1 MRSSACESEPFRL
14 GEKTYRLDEE
24 GFLKNPEEWDEGFAE
39 AMAPLTEIHG
49 GLTPAHWEVI
59 HYIRKTFRDSGKCPL
74 VYEICRA
81 HKLRLADLKGLFPSG
96 YLRGACKLSGLTYKE
111 EQAHEG
117 WLPSRKA
124 ARQKSLEDKVYRVD
138 IRGFLVDPSEWDE
151 GYAALRYLEM
161 KLPGG
166 LTDKHWQVIGFLR
179 EKYRENGTVPTVYET
194 CEANQLEIE
203 DLERLF
209 PDGYHRGAVKIAG
222 LTAR

>member
-1 MRSSACESEPFRL
+1 MPSLACESEAFRV

-24 GFLKNPEEWDEGFAE
+24 GFLVNPGEWDEGFAV
-39 AMAPLTEIHG
+39 AMAPMTGIQTE
-49 GLTPAHWEVI
+49 LTPDHWEVI
-59 HYIRKTFRDSGKCPL
+59 HYIRKTFSDSGKCPL

-81 HKLRLADLKGLFPSG
+81 HNLRLGDLKSLFPSG

-117 WLPSRKA
+117 WLPNRKA
-124 ARQKSLEDKVYRVD
+124 SRLKSREDKVYRVD
-138 IRGFLVDPSEWDE
+138 NRGFLIDPSEWDE
-151 GYAALRYLEM
+151 EYAALKFMEM
-161 KLPGG
+161 KTPGS
-166 LTDKHWQVIGFLR
+166 LTGKHWQIIRFLR
-179 EKYRENGTVPTVYET
+179 KKYQENGTVPSVYET